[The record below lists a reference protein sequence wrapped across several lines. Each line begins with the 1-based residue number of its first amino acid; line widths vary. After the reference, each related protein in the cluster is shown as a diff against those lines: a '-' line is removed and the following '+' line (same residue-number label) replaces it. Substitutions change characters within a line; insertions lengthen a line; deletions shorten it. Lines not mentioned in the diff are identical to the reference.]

1 MKRSDIRDTHT
12 HRLGLSF
19 LFSAVIFV
27 FLLIT
32 VLVTGAIMLFRVRH
46 GLFNPGGSGPRTEEL
61 IFSMAV
67 WSLVLGSLLSILL
80 AKFSLKPVK
89 QVINSMDSLAH
100 GDFRT
105 RLNFPEGLSRFPTAT
120 EVAGS
125 FNHMAEELEQ
135 TEMLRADFVN
145 NFSHE
150 FKTPIVSVAGFAD
163 LLLEGNLSPEEQ
175 REYLK
180 VISDESHRLANLAT
194 NVLTLTR
201 VENQSILT
209 DVTRFNLSEQIRNC
223 LLLLEGKWA
232 EKDLQPDADI
242 GDIMYEGNRELLRQ
256 VWINLLDNAVR
267 FADPGTDLRVTV
279 TETPAEIMVAVT
291 DTGPEIPA
299 ENLDR
304 VFRKFWQGDSSHA
317 SPGNGIGLSI
327 VKAVAELHG
336 GKAFASSAAHTTV
349 FTVVLPRPETRTGAS
364 R

>member
-1 MKRSDIRDTHT
+1 MKRSKFRST
-12 HRLGLSF
+12 HRIGLSF
-19 LFSAVIFV
+19 LVSVVIFI

-32 VLVTGAIMLFRVRH
+32 VAVTGGIMLIRVRN
-46 GLFNPGGSGPRTEEL
+46 GRFTPGTTGPGMEEL

-67 WSLVLGSLLSILL
+67 WSLVLGTLLSILL
-80 AKFSLKPVK
+80 AKLTLKPVK

-105 RLNFPEGLSRFPTAT
+105 RLNFQGQLGRFPTAE
-120 EVAGS
+120 EVSGS

-135 TEMLRADFVN
+135 TEMLRSDFVN

-150 FKTPIVSVAGFAD
+150 FKTPIVSIAGFAD

-180 VISDESHRLANLAT
+180 VISDESHRLSAMAT
-194 NVLTLTR
+194 NVLNLTR

-223 LLLLEGKWA
+223 LLLLENKWS
-232 EKDLQPDADI
+232 EKDLTPDADI
-242 GDIMYEGNRELLRQ
+242 GDVMYDGNKELLQQ
-256 VWINLLDNAVR
+256 VWINLLDNAVK
-267 FADPGTDLRVTV
+267 FADPGTDLRISI
-279 TETPAEIMVAVT
+279 TETATEIMVAVS

-299 ENLDR
+299 DSLDR
-304 VFRKFWQGDSSHA
+304 VFQKFWQGDESHA
-317 SPGNGIGLSI
+317 APGNGIGLSI

-349 FTVVLPRPETRTGAS
+349 FTVVLPKEGPGA
-364 R
+364 